1 MKKIATLTTLI
12 ALSLSQAYSN
22 EKQTFEEKTSTP
34 SCAITLPEDVCD
46 LDSSF
51 SYWTVG
57 IGPLPIPAFNL
68 GVGARAK
75 KDRFGADVSLN
86 LATVGIVNA
95 LRASANGLC
104 YVHQTPSAHTYVG
117 LGASVGGIW
126 GFSSLFTGGFEG
138 YFAPNFICGREFLN
152 HEGKRR
158 FFQVEALYPVKGFSS
173 GGWVNFA
180 FFTLKYGFAF

>member
-1 MKKIATLTTLI
+1 MKKIATFTTLI
-12 ALSLSQAYSN
+12 ATGLSPAYSDEAN
-22 EKQTFEEKTSTP
+22 AFEEKTSTP
-34 SCAITLPEDVCD
+34 ICAIALPEDICD

-75 KDRFGADVSLN
+75 RDRFAGDFALN

-95 LRASANGLC
+95 LRASANGLL

-117 LGASVGGIW
+117 LGASVGVLW
-126 GFSSLFTGGFEG
+126 GLTYSMRGVEG

-173 GGWVNFA
+173 GRWVNFA
-180 FFTLKYGFAF
+180 FFTLKYGIAF